1 MTSSDAAAPLR
12 VVSAPAEDRR
22 CVKSPAVRPY
32 ALLVLAGFRQQSA
45 YRLAAFAG
53 LVANTTFGF
62 LKVAILLATVEAA
75 DGELNGYDAGSM
87 AAYIWLSQ
95 GLLGS
100 VNLFGRTEVAERIR
114 TGDVVVDFL
123 RPLDVQG
130 AAVATEVGR
139 NLFALLP
146 RGIPSV
152 LVGALVVGMTM
163 PTTPLPYVL
172 GLVSVLLGITV
183 SVTTVYLV
191 AATGFWLV
199 ETRGV
204 QILYMVLSGFLAGL
218 FVPISL
224 FPDPLLALASATPF
238 PSMLQYPV
246 DVLSGRVEG
255 LAALSLL
262 AAQVAWLVATA
273 ALGQALT
280 RRGRHKLEV
289 QGG

>member
-12 VVSAPAEDRR
+12 VVSPPRPGPA
-22 CVKSPAVRPY
+22 CVKSRAVRPY

-45 YRLAAFAG
+45 YRLAALAG

-75 DGELNGYDAGSM
+75 GGELNGYDAGSM
-87 AAYIWLSQ
+87 AAYIWISQ

-100 VNLFGRTEVAERIR
+100 VNLFGRSEVAERIR

-172 GLVSVLLGITV
+172 GTVSVLLGITV

-204 QILYMVLSGFLAGL
+204 QILYMVVSGFLAGL

-224 FPDPLLALASATPF
+224 FPAPLLALASATPF

-255 LAALSLL
+255 LAALGLV

-273 ALGQALT
+273 ALGRWMT